1 MKIEQ
6 IKKLQDNLKQ
16 ISEDSPDIRSKRE
29 SYQEENKHLLSSI
42 SKNINDTKEIKNVL
56 LTGATGHLGCHILY
70 CLLINTQ
77 YNVTLL
83 VRGLNN
89 EDVYQKVYNKF
100 NYYFHQDLSN
110 YEKRIRI
117 FKADIGLYDLAISR
131 ESYRDLENTI
141 DSVIHCAASVKFFDD
156 YDNLYQANVIVTRN
170 LLRFTTKT
178 TLKDFH
184 FISTLGIF
192 MDGFIKGV
200 NYYEFTENDSGGLL
214 QSRQHL
220 YCETKFL
227 AEQEVIKSTVYGVKA
242 NIYRV
247 GNLVAN
253 SLNYTCQENINDN
266 AYFHRLKTYIF
277 LQQIP
282 GELST
287 VEASPVDFTALAII
301 KLFDK
306 KCLINQTFHISN
318 PTLYDI
324 ANYLKNT
331 INHNAVKL
339 VSMNEFLDTLASH
352 SAFLSNNSNYTLSKF
367 CLLQNW
373 LGQINVDQITK
384 SKILSERT
392 NLILSKLDFD
402 WGEIDQNKIINLL
415 AIDIAYKMVEKD
427 SDNQRV
433 FDSLQLI
440 SELIPVPFYWVNSD
454 RRLVGINNVGLKAI
468 GIGSI
473 QDALGMSAFELY
485 GDYAIAD
492 RLDKSIAEVIKTG
505 QFQECEDQII
515 DVSTKKYRYYRAIRK
530 PVFNTTG
537 EIIAIVG
544 VSLEITAQRELEK
557 IQNELSVQ
565 LKINEEQKKY
575 RDFLTKLINLI
586 KLEAFEFLPNDN
598 LSLSK
603 NTSKQIESSIE
614 INKLQEIILYFIS
627 HGKGF
632 SEISDYLKNNINLE
646 LSSQAISSIINSQL
660 YQKFEVDNINDLIL
674 KAYKYNLIPLDLL
687 NN

>member
-6 IKKLQDNLKQ
+6 IKKLQDILKQ

-29 SYQEENKHLLSSI
+29 SYQEKNKHLLSSI

-83 VRGLNN
+83 VRGLNK

-110 YEKRIRI
+110 YEKRVRI
-117 FKADIGLYDLAISR
+117 LKADIGLYDLAISR

-170 LLRFTTKT
+170 LLRFTAKT

-214 QSRQHL
+214 QGRQHL

-282 GELST
+282 RELSI

-324 ANYLKNT
+324 ANYLNT
-331 INHNAVKL
+331 INQNAVKL
-339 VSMNEFLDTLASH
+339 VSINEFLDTLASH
-352 SAFLSNNSNYTLSKF
+352 SAFLSNNINNYTLSKF

-373 LGQINVDQITK
+373 LEQINVDQITK

-402 WGEIDQNKIINLL
+402 WGEIDQNKIINFL

-427 SDNQRV
+427 SDNQRI

-454 RRLVGINNVGLKAI
+454 RRLLGINSVGLKAI
-468 GIGSI
+468 GIESI
-473 QDALGMSAFELY
+473 KDALGMNAFELY
-485 GDYAIAD
+485 GDFAIAD

-544 VSLEITAQRELEK
+544 ISLEITAQRELEK

-575 RDFLTKLINLI
+575 RDFLTKLVNLI
-586 KLEAFEFLPNDN
+586 KIEASEFLPNDSI
-598 LSLSK
+598 SLS
-603 NTSKQIESSIE
+603 NNAIKQIDTPVE
-614 INKLQEIILYFIS
+614 INKLQEVILYFIS
-627 HGKGF
+627 HGKGL

-646 LSSQAISSIINSQL
+646 LSSQAILSIINSQL
-660 YQKFEVDNINDLIL
+660 YQKFDVDNTNDLIL
-674 KAYKYNLIPLDLL
+674 KAYKYNLIPLDIL